1 MVKKVV
7 HKHYHYHY
15 GINKIHKK
23 KKDNVIKKALKW
35 TQASYELHRKH
46 LKRAVRIM
54 NMKIIDYPKVQKI
67 YSKWATEELEK
78 YFKMPRPV
86 KVMPNTSIMAIIYKV
101 YFNFMRYDTFDKL
114 FHVRLKTLTNACKL
128 MFEYPNSQK
137 RLGVT

>member
-1 MVKKVV
+1 MVKKLV

-23 KKDNVIKKALKW
+23 KKEKVLKW
-35 TQASYELHRKH
+35 SQASYQLHRKH

-54 NMKIIDYPKVQKI
+54 NMKYDNYPKVQKV
-67 YSKWATEELEK
+67 YSKWATEELDK

-101 YFNFMRYDTFDKL
+101 YFDFMYYDTFNKL
-114 FHVRLKTLTNACKL
+114 FHVRFNTLTNACNL
-128 MFEYPNSQK
+128 MFNLPKSQLLITKPNIS
-137 RLGVT
+137 

>member
-23 KKDNVIKKALKW
+23 KKDKVIKKVLKW
-35 TQASYELHRKH
+35 SQASYELHRKH
-46 LKRAVRIM
+46 LKRAIRIM
-54 NMKIIDYPKVQKI
+54 NMKLVNDPKVQKF

-86 KVMPNTSIMAIIYKV
+86 QVMPNTSIMAIIYKV
-101 YFNFMRYDTFDKL
+101 YFDFMYYDTFNKL
-114 FHVRLKTLTNACKL
+114 FHVRLETLTNACEL
-128 MFEYPNSQK
+128 MFNLPK
-137 RLGVT
+137 